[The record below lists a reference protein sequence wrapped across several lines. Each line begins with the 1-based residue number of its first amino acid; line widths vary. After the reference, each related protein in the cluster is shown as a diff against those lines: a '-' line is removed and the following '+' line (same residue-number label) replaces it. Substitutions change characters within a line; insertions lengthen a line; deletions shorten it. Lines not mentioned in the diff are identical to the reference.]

1 MLSMH
6 DLFTA
11 SISLVGDTKLMILPL
26 TILISAAIAVFPS
39 DPKSPLSPFGP
50 CRQGSPFGPS
60 KPCKP
65 GGPRILITLFCL
77 VSPTAKLPV

>member
-26 TILISAAIAVFPS
+26 TILISAAIMLSFHQTQNLLCHLL
-39 DPKSPLSPFGP
+39 DPVDKAHL
-50 CRQGSPFGPS
+50 
-60 KPCKP
+60 
-65 GGPRILITLFCL
+65 L
-77 VSPTAKLPV
+77 VPQNLANLVDHVY

>member
-39 DPKSPLSPFGP
+39 DPKSPLSPLDP
-50 CRQGSPFGPS
+50 VD
-60 KPCKP
+60 KAH
-65 GGPRILITLFCL
+65 LL
-77 VSPTAKLPV
+77 VPQNLANLVDHVY